1 MSARNP
7 RPSGP
12 LPPHREHTPGTAN
25 PLRRPSDRFESWFGC
40 FLLLVLALGLPAVA
54 LGAGRTAYHSGMHT
68 VQTQLAE
75 RHQVNAS
82 VESITENIGATAKEQ
97 ASIRWT
103 DDDGTVRTGSTPVK
117 SDTREGATV
126 RVWVTGDGD
135 VTGPPMTKEQAVTTG
150 WFAGGAAA
158 VGVASALYVARVG
171 VRHTLD
177 RRRYTQWDAEWEQ
190 VEPLWA
196 GRFPR

>member
-1 MSARNP
+1 
-7 RPSGP
+7 
-12 LPPHREHTPGTAN
+12 
-25 PLRRPSDRFESWFGC
+25 
-40 FLLLVLALGLPAVA
+40 
-54 LGAGRTAYHSGMHT
+54 
-68 VQTQLAE
+68 
-75 RHQVNAS
+75 
-82 VESITENIGATAKEQ
+82 
-97 ASIRWT
+97 
-103 DDDGTVRTGSTPVK
+103 
-117 SDTREGATV
+117 
-126 RVWVTGDGD
+126 
-135 VTGPPMTKEQAVTTG
+135 MTKEQAVTTG